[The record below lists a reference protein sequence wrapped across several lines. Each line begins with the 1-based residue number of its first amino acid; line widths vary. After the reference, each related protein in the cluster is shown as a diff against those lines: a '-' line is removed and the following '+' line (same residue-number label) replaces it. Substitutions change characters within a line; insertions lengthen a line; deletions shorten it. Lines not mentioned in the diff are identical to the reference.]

1 MKLSVEPFTALND
14 WSGDGSISADSL
26 NAIPDYVADGLA
38 ASVIFK
44 IPAGNTGKYIEKTVA
59 VDVTGYGEIVLSVWS
74 RHMRTDDYLRGADFS
89 YKIAFEGTKEF
100 YLPAY
105 RNFTDITIAL
115 GALTALTK
123 VRITALHD
131 LEDYLL
137 CSACYAIDD
146 EYPLDIMTAIESA
159 LEAWVTSQIG
169 DTVQAGTA
177 AGRKNADYMDFSGYG
192 DFLDRYAVVKIV
204 GANTETHQVKE
215 FDGDRVKFLSTYDG
229 EKVLYAHSTSPVYL
243 QVPVVFGTDERE
255 AAIPGITVW
264 GMVPEPVPRATG
276 IERRVD
282 TFDVAGTFGD
292 RREDQ
297 ILRYTFLIDC
307 TSRQDELLAKLNRVV
322 RRFLGQNYLWINGRK
337 HDFEWDLAPHDI
349 RPEAPIETIAKSQYE
364 LAIEVREPREARQT
378 LVTADPATVA
388 YDIQSGGIL

>member
-1 MKLSVEPFTALND
+1 MKLSVEPFVSLSG

-26 NAIPDYVADGLA
+26 NEIPDYVADGLA
-38 ASVIFK
+38 SSVIFE
-44 IPAGNTGKYIEKTVA
+44 IPAGNEGNYIEKTIS
-59 VDVTGYGEIVLSVWS
+59 VDVTGYEEIVLSVWS
-74 RHMRTDDYLRGADFS
+74 RRMKSDDYLKGGDFS

-105 RNFTDITIAL
+105 RNFTDVTIAL

-137 CSACYAIDD
+137 LSACYAIDD
-146 EYPLDIMTAIESA
+146 EYPLDIMTAIESG
-159 LEAWVTSQIG
+159 LEAWVTSLIG
-169 DTVQAGTA
+169 DTIYSGTA
-177 AGRKNADYMDFSGYG
+177 TGRKNADYMEVSGYG
-192 DFLDRYAVVKIV
+192 DFLDRYSIVKIV
-204 GANTETHQVKE
+204 GASTETHQVKE
-215 FDGDRVKFLSTYDG
+215 FIGDRMTFMSTYDG
-229 EKVLYAHSTSPVYL
+229 EKVLYTHSASPIYL
-243 QVPVVFGTDERE
+243 QFPVVFGTAERE

-282 TFDVAGTFGD
+282 TYDVAGTFGD

-307 TSRQDELLAKLNRVV
+307 VARQDELQARLNRVV

-337 HDFEWDLAPHDI
+337 HDFEWDMPPQDI

-364 LAIEVREPREARQT
+364 LAIEVKEPREARQS
-378 LVTADPATVA
+378 LVPADPATIT
-388 YDIQSGGIL
+388 YDIEAGGTL